1 MKKEQHKKSKF
12 DLNDKV
18 EMDKRYT
25 WLQMVHTL
33 LKELNTTDTKIYKK
47 TYISCLNWMSYFY
60 NRDKMLES
68 KNKIA

>member
-1 MKKEQHKKSKF
+1 
-12 DLNDKV
+12 
-18 EMDKRYT
+18 MDKKYM